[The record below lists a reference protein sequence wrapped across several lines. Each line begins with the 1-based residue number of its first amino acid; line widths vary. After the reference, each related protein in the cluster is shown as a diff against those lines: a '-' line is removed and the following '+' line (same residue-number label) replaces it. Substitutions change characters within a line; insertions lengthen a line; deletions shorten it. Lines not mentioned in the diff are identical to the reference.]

1 MMKDMGGLMRQAKEM
16 QEKLKKAQKELEKE
30 TVTGNAGGV
39 VEVIM
44 TGSQH
49 VTEIKLNGDK
59 VKDISTERLLAL
71 VAQAVNDALDRS
83 RTLMAK
89 KIGPLGGGLGG
100 LKL

>member
-30 TVTGNAGGV
+30 TVSGNAGGV
-39 VEVIM
+39 VEVTM

-49 VTEIKLNGDK
+49 VLEVKLDEDK
-59 VKDISTERLLAL
+59 ANAMNNDRLQTLI
-71 VAQAVNDALDRS
+71 AQAVNDALDKS
-83 RTLMAK
+83 RKLMAK

-100 LKL
+100 MKF